1 MDVWPLI
8 AAERGRLAD
17 FLGNLESA
25 HWQSK
30 SLCDGWTVHDVV
42 AHVVVT
48 AEMTPPKF
56 LSGLAGSGFR
66 FHRMSASN
74 VERLRGEPRERLV
87 QRLRDST
94 GSRVHPPGPAAAMLL
109 EIVVH
114 GEDIAVPLGATIAHT
129 PEGLIGAADFGK
141 NSQPLVGCKKRIAGL
156 TLRATDVD
164 WSTGDG
170 PEVSGPIRALLSA
183 MAGRHAVLDS
193 LTGDGVAVLRDRP

>member
-17 FLGNLESA
+17 FLGTLEPSR
-25 HWQSK
+25 WDTE

-42 AHVVVT
+42 AHIVVT
-48 AEMTPPKF
+48 AEMTPPRF
-56 LSGLAGSGFR
+56 LSGLARSGFR

-94 GSRVHPPGPAAAMLL
+94 RRRVHPPGPAAAMLL

-114 GEDIAVPLGATIAHT
+114 GEDIVVPLGATIAHT
-129 PEGLIGAADFGK
+129 PEALIGAADFAK
-141 NSQPLVGCKKRIAGL
+141 DSQPLVGCKKRVAGL

-170 PEVSGPIRALLSA
+170 PQVSGPIRALLSA
-183 MAGRHAVLDS
+183 MAGRPAVLDS
-193 LTGDGVAVLRDRP
+193 LTGDGVAVLRERP